1 MTLPTGSPWPSRSLG
16 DLLRLLDLLRR
27 IDLCGEAIIVVLR
40 VFEGL
45 VGLSTLLRSARRSP
59 IAQSVNTAGGD
70 TPRYNGEGHRGS
82 QRQEQVASKRKHG
95 GSPLKSPMLK
105 TILSLGMEILHRP
118 SDLRCGFATPQGVP
132 NLGG

>member
-1 MTLPTGSPWPSRSLG
+1 PWPSRSPG

-27 IDLCGEAIIVVLR
+27 IDLCGEAIMVVLH
-40 VFEGL
+40 VIEGL

-70 TPRYNGEGHRGS
+70 ARRYDGEGHRSS

-95 GSPLKSPMLK
+95 GSAAPGSPGRRHRKS
-105 TILSLGMEILHRP
+105 R
-118 SDLRCGFATPQGVP
+118 
-132 NLGG
+132 